1 MKKEKAKIIHN
12 ISELNLCDKFDRI
25 YFGDEFCENKM
36 PTLDDLKFL
45 QKNVIDKNITV
56 VFSYISQA
64 NFKKIPV
71 LIKFISKNSLK
82 FDEIVFN
89 DWGVFYFIRENYPKL
104 KLVLGRLLTKQKTDP
119 FANDIIL
126 NKQGIVSSKQK
137 VFVPKKIPGDTF
149 EYFSQSLINS
159 LIFQKFML
167 KNNILR
173 IELDNLNWDM
183 NIKLPKDIKTS
194 VYFPYTKISTT
205 RYCGQLNMLK
215 NNCFKQCEKS
225 NIILKKYRTKFNY
238 IIKGNAVFFKNNKI
252 SNTILAD
259 RIVYN
264 D

>member
-1 MKKEKAKIIHN
+1 MKIEKAKLIHN
-12 ISELNLCDKFDRI
+12 ISDLNLCDKFDRI

-36 PTLDDLKFL
+36 PTLNNLKFL
-45 QKNVIDKNITV
+45 QKNISDKKITV
-56 VFSYISQA
+56 IFPYVTQS
-64 NFKKIPV
+64 NFKKILP
-71 LIKFISKNSLK
+71 LLKFISKNSLK

-89 DWGVFYFIRENYPKL
+89 DWGIFYFIRQHYPKL

-126 NKQGIVSSKQK
+126 NRQEIVSSKQK
-137 VFVPKKIPGDTF
+137 VFVPKKISAETF

-159 LIFQKFML
+159 LIFQKFMI

-173 IELDNLNWDM
+173 VELDNLNWDM
-183 NIKLPKDIKTS
+183 NIKLPKNIKVS
-194 VYFPYTKISTT
+194 IYFPYIKISTT

-215 NNCFKQCEKS
+215 NNCSKQCEKS
-225 NIILKKYRTKFNY
+225 EVILKKYRTKFSY
-238 IIKGNAVFFKNNKI
+238 VIKGNAVFYKNIKI
-252 SNTILAD
+252 SNTILTD